1 MLKPLFLFGAHVTKQ
16 NNDNP
21 KCHLILTKYRL
32 LTYNSI
38 VIHASKNTKGTLH
51 GVMSMGAILMTVRAL
66 VFL

>member
-1 MLKPLFLFGAHVTKQ
+1 MLKTLFLYGTHVTK
-16 NNDNP
+16 NNNP

-38 VIHASKNTKGTLH
+38 VIHASKNTKGTLR